1 MSSLSTANP
10 SPLRLVN
17 PFPLPVWPDAPLTR
31 LDPCV
36 VQVIKRMVTDL
47 SQPYYLEDLAAEVN
61 LCPRQLE
68 RLFQQETHFTPLQYL
83 KRLRLEKAK
92 ALLLDFTLSIKEVRL
107 EVGYQHANWFG
118 VDFKEAFGITPQQ
131 YRAGK

>member
-1 MSSLSTANP
+1 MSPTANP

-17 PFPLPVWPDAPLTR
+17 PFPPPVWPDAPLAH
-31 LDPCV
+31 LDLRV
-36 VQVIKRMVTDL
+36 MQVIKHLVADL
-47 SQPYYLEDLAAEVN
+47 SQPYYLLDLAERVN

-92 ALLLDFTLSIKEVRL
+92 ALLPDFTLSIKEVRL
-107 EVGYQHANWFG
+107 EVGYQHANWFST
-118 VDFKEAFGITPQQ
+118 DFKAAFGMTPQQ
-131 YRAGK
+131 YRERT